1 MKCIP
6 NHPSILQA
14 SENVSTSYPLHLIL
28 DDMTGFLNVHLFE
41 MFTSQ
46 AQSQLNMVYYAI
58 YIWHF
63 SQFLIKGNSNC
74 HGLCTGWK
82 EFPDTRQND
91 SRIEFIRAGDAVRT
105 ESWLTGEPT
114 PFMI

>member
-58 YIWHF
+58 YI
-63 SQFLIKGNSNC
+63 
-74 HGLCTGWK
+74 
-82 EFPDTRQND
+82 
-91 SRIEFIRAGDAVRT
+91 
-105 ESWLTGEPT
+105 
-114 PFMI
+114 

>member
-46 AQSQLNMVYYAI
+46 AQSQLKVIVIVMVFAQVEKNFQI
-58 YIWHF
+58 
-63 SQFLIKGNSNC
+63 QGRM
-74 HGLCTGWK
+74 TV
-82 EFPDTRQND
+82 E
-91 SRIEFIRAGDAVRT
+91 
-105 ESWLTGEPT
+105 
-114 PFMI
+114 